1 MDALDRQQ
9 DADNEQLA
17 VTESLASI
25 LRRQQVDAL
34 IGQAKTIRDYP
45 GEAERHEA
53 AEILLRHARIELVL
67 RRITEQE
74 ERRIYSILRFV
85 VE

>member
-1 MDALDRQQ
+1 M
-9 DADNEQLA
+9 
-17 VTESLASI
+17 TESLASI

-45 GEAERHEA
+45 EAAERHEA
-53 AEILLRHARIELVL
+53 ADILVRHTRIELAL

-85 VE
+85 AE